1 MPANV
6 GEMFYFGDVPWHGQ
20 GKKLDLPANFEE
32 AIQAGGLDWDVGMAP
47 LCTNE
52 EPPSPVK
59 TRLAIVRQDRP
70 KGHPK
75 RVLGVAH
82 KGFKPLQ
89 NRRGIEIFDSIF
101 GKGKRVYHTG
111 GYLGSGEVVWVMAE
125 LPKNIKVT
133 DADQVKTYSLF
144 TNSHNGSI
152 AIDFRLTTVRV
163 VCQNTLSVAL
173 KEKDKRTF
181 FKRAHQ
187 GNYEELQQEVE
198 SFFFDTLK
206 AADELETQF
215 KNMLNRKFDD
225 DQIKAYI
232 ENLFPEPK
240 KPARA
245 DTNSRVKN
253 LYLARVK
260 KAKEA
265 RSQISSLR
273 SNGKGSD
280 IKGVKDSL
288 WGTFNAV
295 LEFIDHHER
304 NSRNNIASN
313 LFGTGAALK
322 RKAFDLALGYLH

>member
-6 GEMFYFGDVPWHGQ
+6 GEMFYYGAVPWHRQ
-20 GKKLDLPANFEE
+20 GTKLNQPANVEE
-32 AIQAGGLDWDVGMAP
+32 AIQAGGLDWEVGMVP

-52 EPPSPVK
+52 DPPSPVK
-59 TRLAIVRQDRP
+59 SRRAIVRQDRP
-70 KGHPK
+70 RGHPE

-82 KGFKPLQ
+82 RGFKPLQ
-89 NRRGIEIFDSIF
+89 NRQGIKIFDSIF

-111 GYLGSGEVVWVMAE
+111 GYLGAGEVVWVMAE

-163 VCQNTLSVAL
+163 VCQNTLSLAL

-187 GNYEELQQEVE
+187 GNYDDLTQEVE
-198 SFFFDTLK
+198 SFFSDTLK
-206 AADELETQF
+206 AADDLETQF
-215 KNMLNRKFDD
+215 KNMLERKFDD
-225 DQIKAYI
+225 DLIKAYV
-232 ENLFPEPK
+232 ESLFPEPT
-240 KPARA
+240 KPSRA
-245 DTNSRVKN
+245 DVDSRVEN
-253 LYLARVK
+253 LYLARVQK
-260 KAKEA
+260 TKEA
-265 RSQISSLR
+265 RSQINNLNL
-273 SNGKGSD
+273 NGKGTE
-280 IKGVKDSL
+280 IKGVKGSL

-295 LEFIDHHER
+295 LEFIDHHEK

-322 RKAFDLALGYLH
+322 RKAYDSALSYLS